1 MISKSAIYWAMGLG
15 VAVAAAASPFAV
27 KQLPANWGG
36 ATVAPPTPAGVAS
49 FEGQNAAG
57 PPASIPGATTA
68 PVAASPPAAEATKS
82 SPTAQPD
89 QAATDKTPPAPAGD
103 GAQKPAFD
111 VVRVEP
117 TGDAVIAGRASPR
130 ASVQLRSD
138 GQVVGQTNADD
149 TGQFAFLPPPF
160 SAGGHRLQLAAR
172 NEGASEV
179 YSDAVGIDVPVTALA
194 AAPNP
199 PQAAMAAGPAA
210 LVAKKRIDE
219 PARLTVTPYPL
230 AKLKPPANAAADT
243 RLASVGSA
251 EAGAAAPRVS
261 VLSVEANGDGGL
273 EAKGVADPNA
283 VVRLYLNNAFIAEAI
298 AGADGRW
305 SLTVQRGMKPG
316 AYAIRADQIN
326 GANGLVSARAEVPF
340 NYPDHLASPV
350 IALTNPQ
357 PANGAP
363 PPSKPATPQI
373 GAAKPAPADVVANP
387 PQVAVEI
394 HRTEPG
400 LQASPTKPMAQAPA
414 TPASPILTPGTNAA
428 PSATQPSVSEPQ
440 LAKPDSA
447 APAIVA
453 AQPETSQQ
461 GQADAVVAEVRTAKV
476 APGDN
481 LWDLSQH
488 FYGWG
493 PHYRTIYEANAAQ
506 IRDPA
511 LIYPDQIFVVPQQP
525 TD

>member
-36 ATVAPPTPAGVAS
+36 ATVAPTSPAAVAS
-49 FEGQNAAG
+49 FEGQNGGGARAPG
-57 PPASIPGATTA
+57 QSVPGATTA
-68 PVAASPPAAEATKS
+68 PVAASPSPPAAEAAKS
-82 SPTAQPD
+82 SAQPD
-89 QAATDKTPPAPAGD
+89 QAAPDKTAPAPAGEA
-103 GAQKPAFD
+103 AQKPAFD

-138 GQVVGQTNADD
+138 GQVVAQTNADES
-149 TGQFAFLPPPF
+149 GQFAFLPPPF

-199 PQAAMAAGPAA
+199 PPGAMGAGPAA

-230 AKLKPPANAAADT
+230 AKLKPPTNAAADT
-243 RLASVGSA
+243 RVASIGSA
-251 EAGAAAPRVS
+251 QAGAAAPRVS

-283 VVRLYLNNAFIAEAI
+283 LVRLYLNNAFLAEAVV
-298 AGADGRW
+298 GADGRW

-316 AYAIRADQIN
+316 AYAIRADQID

-357 PANGAP
+357 PANSAP
-363 PPSKPATPQI
+363 PTSKPAAPQI
-373 GAAKPAPADVVANP
+373 AAVKPAPSNVIANP
-387 PQVAVEI
+387 AQADGEPR
-394 HRTEPG
+394 RTEPG
-400 LQASPTKPMAQAPA
+400 LQASTPTKPMAQAPA
-414 TPASPILTPGTNAA
+414 APVFAPGTSAA
-428 PSATQPSVSEPQ
+428 QPRVSEPQ

-447 APAIVA
+447 TPAIAA
-453 AQPETSQQ
+453 AQPEPPQQ
-461 GQADAVVAEVRTAKV
+461 RSADAVVAEVRTAKIV
-476 APGDN
+476 PGDN

-511 LIYPDQIFVVPQQP
+511 LIYPAQIFVVPQQP